1 VGAEGRMGRR
11 VALATWLVVAGV
23 AAFAGAAA
31 ALRLGPPAW
40 DPSLFA
46 ALNEVGVAWERIL
59 RPLASL
65 ASPVGLTIVAVL
77 AATLVTVRNR
87 SAVPLASC
95 AVAGSGAWLVANLA
109 KLIVDRPRPYETM
122 VEAVLRQDP
131 ARGTSFP
138 SSHTAVT
145 VAVAIALLP
154 FVSKPWRAAAVVFA
168 VLVARVSRR
177 ALPARRARRGR
188 HRPRGRRCDVAR
200 PRTVGSG
207 AVAQRSA
214 SGGQPGGRTR
224 SMTATTVWPVA
235 LPTSDPATASP
246 G

>member
-168 VLVARVSRR
+168 VLVGWSRVYLGVHYPLDVLGGAGIGLAVGGATWLVPGRWAPER
-177 ALPARRARRGR
+177 WRNGARREVSPEAE
-188 HRPRGRRCDVAR
+188 P
-200 PRTVGSG
+200 
-207 AVAQRSA
+207 
-214 SGGQPGGRTR
+214 
-224 SMTATTVWPVA
+224 
-235 LPTSDPATASP
+235 DP
-246 G
+246 